1 MATTCTCSKQHE
13 KLRMF
18 GTNLNKHILNRAT
31 GITNTTEHWYHPVTI
46 IITNSHKN
54 HKDPL
59 SKEKKTLL
67 FFLFFFF
74 STLFVFLHL
83 FLSASSLST
92 ACIIPPEH
100 ALASSGPSASQ
111 VSTKPRHRRRIA
123 CKAIVEEL
131 EHSRLAR
138 GTRTRG

>member
-46 IITNSHKN
+46 VITNSHKN

-59 SKEKKTLL
+59 SKEKRPFY

-74 STLFVFLHL
+74 LHYLFFFTYFSLL
-83 FLSASSLST
+83 LLSLPHASYLQSMPWPR
-92 ACIIPPEH
+92 AVHQPVRCPPNQPPPN
-100 ALASSGPSASQ
+100 SMQGN
-111 VSTKPRHRRRIA
+111 
-123 CKAIVEEL
+123 VEEL